1 MMITVLSGGTGSIKL
16 IRGLRFLEE
25 NITIVVNI
33 GDNITK
39 YGLYITPDIDTI
51 IYGLSNQLDKKKGW
65 GIKNDSFNFLNKMS
79 EFDEETWFNIGD
91 KDLATHLFRTKMLK
105 EGLKLTEITDIIKN
119 KFKIKEI
126 ILPASNDHIETKLKT
141 DKGYIH
147 LQEYWVKYKGEL
159 EITEI
164 KYDNIQD
171 AAPAPEVIE
180 SIISSKYIIIAPG
193 NPFTSIKP
201 ILEIPGI
208 KDSLRKTSAKKIIIS
223 PIIENRSFSG
233 PAGKIMK
240 ELGLETNIYNLSR
253 YYKKYI
259 DAIVIDIS
267 DIKHKKRI
275 ENSLGIKVFS
285 TDIRMENSKDEKR
298 IAKFVLKSLHKTYE

>member
-1 MMITVLSGGTGSIKL
+1 MITVLSGGTGSIKL

>member
-16 IRGLRFLEE
+16 IRGLRVLED
-25 NITIVVNI
+25 NIKIIVNI

-65 GIKNDSFNFLNKMS
+65 GIKNDSFTFLNKMS

-91 KDLATHLFRTKMLK
+91 KDLATHLFRTKMLN

-126 ILPASNDHIETKLKT
+126 ILPASNDHIETKLRTK
-141 DKGYIH
+141 KGLIH
-147 LQEYWVKYKGEL
+147 LQEYWVKYKGKL
-159 EITEI
+159 KTTEI
-164 KYDNIQD
+164 IYDKIQD
-171 AAPAPEVIE
+171 ATPAPGVIK
-180 SIISSKYIIIAPG
+180 SIISSKYIIISPG

-208 KDSLRKTSAKKIIIS
+208 KNSLRKTSAKRIIIS
-223 PIIENRSFSG
+223 PIIGTRSFSG

-253 YYKKYI
+253 YYKEYI
-259 DAIVIDIS
+259 DVIVIDKS
-267 DIKHKKRI
+267 DIKHKEDI
-275 ENSLGIKVFS
+275 EKLGIKVFE
-285 TDIRMENSKDEKR
+285 TDILMKNSKDEKR
-298 IAKFVLKSLHKTYE
+298 IAKFVLKSLHKIYE

>member
-1 MMITVLSGGTGSIKL
+1 MITVLSGGTGSIKL

-105 EGLKLTEITDIIKN
+105 KGLKLTEITDIIKN

-141 DKGYIH
+141 EKGYIH

-171 AAPAPEVIE
+171 ATPAPEVIE
-180 SIISSKYIIIAPG
+180 SITSSKYIIIAPG

-201 ILEIPGI
+201 ILDIPGI
-208 KDSLRKTSAKKIIIS
+208 KDSLRKTSAKKIIVS

-285 TDIRMENSKDEKR
+285 TDIRMKNSKDEKR

>member
-105 EGLKLTEITDIIKN
+105 EGLKLTEITNIIKN

-141 DKGYIH
+141 EKGYIH

-164 KYDNIQD
+164 KYDNIQN
-171 AAPAPEVIE
+171 ATPAPEVIE

>member
-1 MMITVLSGGTGSIKL
+1 MITVLSGGTGSIKL

-105 EGLKLTEITDIIKN
+105 KGLKLTEITDIIKN

-141 DKGYIH
+141 EKGYIH

-171 AAPAPEVIE
+171 ATPAPEVIE
-180 SIISSKYIIIAPG
+180 SITSSKYIIIAPG

-201 ILEIPGI
+201 ILDIPEI
-208 KDSLRKTSAKKIIIS
+208 KDSLRKTSAKKIIVS

-285 TDIRMENSKDEKR
+285 TDIRMKNSKDEKR